1 MQNQQRRLQ
10 AAIDRRDAAAA
21 TIQKLQGRLAS
32 AQERL
37 DALRADCTRRGV
49 DPERIAE
56 TIALLERRFETTM
69 ADYESQV
76 QLLETSLASYT
87 EG

>member
-1 MQNQQRRLQ
+1 MQDQQRRLQ

-37 DALRADCTRRGV
+37 DALRADCVRRGV
-49 DPERIAE
+49 DPERIGE
-56 TIALLERRFETTM
+56 TITLLEHRFESTM

-76 QLLETSLASYT
+76 RLLETSLASYT